1 MSKSGQMK
9 LRSEI
14 TAIVSLLLFV
24 ALVITIIVRSSLLKR
39 QTINFDDPAP
49 ISTSL
54 RASISDRYGNL
65 LSLDSRINVTEDG
78 STSYAVRQRT
88 YPYKIQSLFRLLGST
103 DRDGNGISGIEQ
115 LANAY
120 LLPSDG
126 KDKPLTDGV
135 VLSLDAS
142 LLYNTDRA
150 LALIDTPV
158 HIIVMDKTTGEAV
171 VVWDNERE
179 GISFD
184 DPIYSLNDLSS
195 SKLINAYYAA
205 AMAEIDRT
213 RIFDYRCRRNDKC
226 SVSHGLITIDNLAKC
241 QSAIDEML
249 TYYDKKEIDSFLQKL
264 SFNDYSIRSFLDA
277 EANATL
283 MKSHPQM
290 HILNGVSENGEYIP
304 FELSSTSEPEIS
316 RRTSI
321 YLEEQLKIASENERI
336 IDVKERYAVYIS
348 ADKSVIDDVEKIVR
362 SIL

>member
-1 MSKSGQMK
+1 MDKSGQMK

-14 TAIVSLLLFV
+14 TAIVFLLIFI
-24 ALVITIIVRSSLLKR
+24 ALAVTIIVRSSLLKR
-39 QTINFDDPAP
+39 QTITFDDPAP
-49 ISTSL
+49 LSTSL
-54 RASISDRYGNL
+54 RGSISDRYGNL
-65 LSLDSRINVTEDG
+65 LSLDSRVNVNEDG
-78 STSYAVRQRT
+78 NSSYIVRQRT
-88 YPYKIQSLFRLLGST
+88 YPYKIDSLFRLLGST
-103 DRDGNGISGIEQ
+103 DKDGNGVSGIEA
-115 LANAY
+115 LANDY
-120 LLPSDG
+120 LLPEDG

-150 LALIDTPV
+150 LSLIDTPV
-158 HIIVMDKTTGEAV
+158 HVIIMDKTTGEAV
-171 VVWDNERE
+171 VVWDNEKE
-179 GISFD
+179 NAVFD

-226 SVSHGLITIDNLAKC
+226 EVSHGLITIDNLAKC

-249 TYYDKKEIDSFLQKL
+249 TYYDKKEIDAFLQKL
-264 SFNDYSIRSFLDA
+264 SLNDYSIRSFLDA
-277 EANATL
+277 SANATL

-290 HILNGVSENGEYIP
+290 HILNGVSENGEYTP
-304 FELSSTSEPEIS
+304 FELSNTQSPELS

-336 IDVKERYAVYIS
+336 IDVKEKYAVYIS
-348 ADKSVIDDVEKIVR
+348 ADRSVIDDVEKIVR